1 MKNQFRGIKLIT
13 IIGVII
19 IFAIILLAI
28 ILFTGLNDNE
38 EVLENNILTNTYIS
52 DIPIDQKIRIVGI
65 IDACKNSPDKM
76 ESYLEKKVNNKEISD
91 IVSFTIKE
99 CLKTDDNI

>member
-1 MKNQFRGIKLIT
+1 MKKYLFIFFT
-13 IIGVII
+13 ISTVFLSGC
-19 IFAIILLAI
+19 
-28 ILFTGLNDNE
+28 
-38 EVLENNILTNTYIS
+38 IS
-52 DIPIDQKIRIVGI
+52 DITIDQKIRIVGI